1 MTNRLT
7 FKDSSLALGLTWQ
20 PPGAHPAGISAARKQ
35 RELHRLRPVPAGF
48 VEIDTRDGVQTGM
61 SYDESQTGLP
71 SAAAVLAQQGAT
83 LVLIEPLDENLYWLC
98 ALESGAIWPAGDLTG
113 TYNQVRARLEE
124 IMQDMEQPAVYD
136 PDRSFDIDSSDPVG
150 FDDLVDD
157 LPDGLQIN
165 PLRRRSIPK
174 PVRWGIGAAAM
185 VAAVYVAWHNF
196 YADRPVPQQP
206 SAELAQ
212 QSAEAERQKEYDR
225 FEQTLQQDTVRLMA
239 GFVETAVARPLRSG
253 GWQQT
258 QYEWAINPPALAG
271 TLTAVW
277 SNERGTIGSLIET
290 LPPGSWTLN
299 ESSGQIIETIE
310 FAAPR
315 RSARADLE
323 QLLERSDPLDFL
335 DQITS
340 LSGRWV
346 INPPALAGTHYKLQR
361 SSLTASGLRVAT
373 LANSVAAL
381 ADEPFRITRLK
392 WTLAREFEIAL
403 EGEYY
408 ESHR

>member
-7 FKDSSLALGLTWQ
+7 FKDRDLALGLTWL

-35 RELHRLRPVPAGF
+35 RELHRLKPAPAGF
-48 VEIDTRDGVQTGM
+48 VEINTRDGVQTGM
-61 SYDESQTGLP
+61 SYDESQTGLS
-71 SAAAVLAQQGAT
+71 SAAAVLAHQGAT

-113 TYNQVRARLEE
+113 TYNQVRARLAE
-124 IMQDMEQPAVYD
+124 IMQDMENPAVYD

-150 FDDLVDD
+150 FDDLVDE
-157 LPDGLQIN
+157 LPEGLQIN

-174 PVRWGIGAAAM
+174 PVRWGLGAAAM
-185 VAAVYVAWHNF
+185 VAAVYVAWNNF
-196 YADRPVPQQP
+196 HADRPDPQP

-212 QSAEAERQKEYDR
+212 QRAQAERQKELER
-225 FEQTLQQDTVRLMA
+225 FEQALQQDSVRLMA
-239 GFVETAVARPLRSG
+239 GFVEAAVERPLRSG

-258 QYEWAINPPALAG
+258 QYEWVPG

-277 SNERGTIGSLIET
+277 TNERGTIGSLAET
-290 LPPGSWTLN
+290 LPPGSWTMN

-310 FAAPR
+310 FAAPLKT
-315 RSARADLE
+315 ARTDLE
-323 QLLERSDPLDFL
+323 QLLERSDPLDIL
-335 DQITS
+335 DQIAS
-340 LSGRWV
+340 LRGRWV
-346 INPPALAGTHYKLQR
+346 INPPALAGTHYKVKR
-361 SSLTASGLRVAT
+361 SALTASGLRVDT

-381 ADEPFRITRLK
+381 ADAPFRITRLE
-392 WTLAREFEIAL
+392 WTLAREYEIVL
-403 EGEYY
+403 EGEFY